1 MPDFESPSLWRIS
14 AFDALRKTIASSAYA
29 GLQRQTLIS
38 STLQAELR
46 LMDRRREGA
55 DALEAIA
62 ACVRLRESALI
73 YLQYED
79 RIWPVTM
86 FPNDMLYHSPRSL
99 MLGGG
104 RGLRTVKLVDIE
116 PATVRPPGH
125 WMHER
130 IASAQS
136 YHPLAPALW
145 KLALQ
150 GPRAKLLAEI
160 GGTAAYRALRK
171 LDDADVAI
179 PGALAPAAERLRKE
193 TAPLRRIATWPGM
206 SVERASRMLNA
217 LYLSSNLI
225 VSRTHHTA
233 RAGLFDW
240 LLGSRRH

>member
-1 MPDFESPSLWRIS
+1 MADPGSSSLWRIS
-14 AFDALRKTIASSAYA
+14 AFDALRKTVASTAF
-29 GLQRQTLIS
+29 GGPRQTLIS

-62 ACVRLRESALI
+62 ACVRLHEPALI

-79 RIWPVTM
+79 RVWPVTL
-86 FPNDMLYHSPRSL
+86 FPNEMIYHSPRSL
-99 MLGGG
+99 LLAGR
-104 RGLRTVKLVDIE
+104 RGLRGLKLVDIE
-116 PATVRPPGH
+116 PPTVRPPGH

-130 IASAQS
+130 IASAQF

-145 KLALQ
+145 LLALQ
-150 GPRAKLLAEI
+150 GPRPNLLAEI
-160 GGTAAYRALRK
+160 GGTAAYRVLRR
-171 LDDADVAI
+171 LASEDVAV
-179 PGALAPAAERLRKE
+179 PGAVAPAAERLRAE

-225 VSRTHHTA
+225 VSRTHHSA
-233 RAGLFDW
+233 RAGLFEW
-240 LLGSRRH
+240 LLGRRPH

>member
-14 AFDALRKTIASSAYA
+14 AFDVLRKTVASAAYA

-79 RIWPVTM
+79 RVWPVTL
-86 FPNDMLYHSPRSL
+86 FPGEMLYHSPRSL

-104 RGLRTVKLVDIE
+104 RGMRGLKLVDIE
-116 PATVRPPGH
+116 PASVRPPGH
-125 WMHER
+125 WMHDR
-130 IASAQS
+130 IASARS

-150 GPRAKLLAEI
+150 GPRAKLLSEI
-160 GGTAAYRALRK
+160 GGTAAYRVLRR
-171 LDDADVAI
+171 LAGENLFI
-179 PGALAPAAERLRKE
+179 PGALGPAAERLRKE
-193 TAPLRRIATWPGM
+193 TAPLRKIAVWPGM
-206 SVERASRMLNA
+206 SIERASRMLNA

-225 VSRTHHTA
+225 VSRTHHSA
-233 RAGLFDW
+233 RAGIFEW
-240 LLGSRRH
+240 LLGRRPH